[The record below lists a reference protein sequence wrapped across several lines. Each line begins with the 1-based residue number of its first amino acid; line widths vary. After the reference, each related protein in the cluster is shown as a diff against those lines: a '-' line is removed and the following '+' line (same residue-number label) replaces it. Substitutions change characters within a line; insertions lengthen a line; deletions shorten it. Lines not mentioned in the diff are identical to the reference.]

1 MSSPITPEQGSG
13 QLTQSR
19 IDQPVDPLAD
29 PVPGHIGGQMYDQ
42 ISSQDAEKTNGLDV
56 EEERRARQARIVS
69 IARWAL
75 PSLLLVI
82 LVGSWQAYVTL
93 AEVPHYILPSPVRI
107 AQTLVQDWGILW
119 PALLATARLTFL
131 ALLFAIIGGL
141 LLAVAFTQ
149 SKWAELAMFPYAV
162 ILQVT
167 PVVAIAPLLQ
177 IYVDSAFVAALLCA
191 WLVAFFPILANT
203 TIGLKSA
210 DHNLRDLFRIYGAS
224 RWQTLRLLT
233 GPSALPFFLGGLKIA
248 GGLALIG
255 AVVAEFVIGRAGTGL
270 GLASTL
276 LEASYRFNFGRLYAA
291 LILISLMGVA
301 IFGLMSLISYLLL
314 FRWHES
320 ALKRES

>member
-1 MSSPITPEQGSG
+1 MSV
-13 QLTQSR
+13 QSD
-19 IDQPVDPLAD
+19 IPL
-29 PVPGHIGGQMYDQ
+29 V
-42 ISSQDAEKTNGLDV
+42 DV
-56 EEERRARQARIVS
+56 EEERRARQTRITA
-69 IARWAL
+69 IAKWTL
-75 PSLLLVI
+75 PSLVLVLAI
-82 LVGSWQAYVTL
+82 GGWQAYTVL
-93 AEVPHYILPSPVRI
+93 AEVPHYILPSPWLI
-107 AQTLVQDWGILW
+107 AKTMVADWAVLW
-119 PALLATARLTFL
+119 PAMLVTGRLTFL
-131 ALLFAIIGGL
+131 ALIFAVIGGL
-141 LLAVAFTQ
+141 AIAIAFTQ
-149 SKWAELAMFPYAV
+149 SKWVELAMFPYAV

-191 WLVAFFPILANT
+191 WIVAFFPILSNT

-210 DHNLRDLFRIYGAS
+210 DHNLQDLFKIYGAT
-224 RWQTLRLLT
+224 RWQTLYLLS

-291 LILISLMGVA
+291 LILISVMGVA
-301 IFGLMSLISYLLL
+301 IFGLMSLISHLCL

-320 ALKRES
+320 AVKRET